1 MIIYGAGMGGLLTA
15 NMLRRYN
22 PTIKEAQPSLPNNH
36 DALLRFRSDKVA
48 IATGIPFKKVKVS
61 KAIKYEGKLITKPD
75 LFLSNKYSLKV
86 TSAYYDRSISNLEP
100 VHRYIAPLNFISL
113 MSNSLNI
120 EYDKSLSYE
129 TCKDNREPILSTIP
143 MPTMMKIIGWPKQP
157 DFKFKTIWSKRA
169 LITKPKTSLY
179 QTVYYPSEITDCYR
193 VSITGN
199 VVMAEYISR
208 PTKDGSDIFNFLKDD
223 FGVKSYELKDITV
236 SEMKYGKLLPIEEK
250 VRKEFILYLTQQYNI
265 FSVGRF
271 ATWRQLLLD
280 DIVDDIN
287 VIDNMVGDNY
297 LIQLHSKKGT

>member
-22 PTIKEAQPSLPNNH
+22 PIIKEGQPSLPNNH

-86 TSAYYDRSISNLEP
+86 TGAYYDRSISNLEP
-100 VHRYIAPLNFISL
+100 VHRYIAPLKFISL
-113 MSNSLNI
+113 MANSLNI
-120 EYDKSLSYE
+120 EYNEILNYE
-129 TCKDNREPILSTIP
+129 ACNNFREPILSTIP
-143 MPTMMKIIGWPKQP
+143 MPTMMKIISWPNKP

-169 LITKPKTSLY
+169 VITNPKTSLY
-179 QTVYYPSEITDCYR
+179 QTVYYPSDVTDCYR

-208 PTKDGSDIFNFLKDD
+208 PTKDGSDIFSFLKDD
-223 FGVKSYELKDITV
+223 FGVKPYELKYITV

-250 VRKEFILYLTQQYNI
+250 VRKEFILYLTQKYNI

-287 VIDNMVGDNY
+287 VIDNMIGDNY
-297 LIQLHSKKGT
+297 LIQLHSKKGI